1 MPSSTDYETRY
12 DIPNKKASDYL
23 AKFGYLIRQTLEMA
37 TLHFISIYDE
47 VERLRI
53 YIDLEQLR
61 FENKFNYEID
71 IDPAIDIHKTKIPNM
86 ILQPLIENSIIHG
99 FKELS
104 KDGFIQIS
112 FKKEGNF
119 LRITI
124 EDNGSG
130 LKAGV
135 NTNIKRKDKTKSI
148 AVQNIKDRITTIQG
162 ASISIIDKSA
172 ADETKNGVLVD
183 IVLPFS

>member
-1 MPSSTDYETRY
+1 VQLKYEALNAAINPHFIFNALSSVQHY
-12 DIPNKKASDYL
+12 IHMNKNDEASDYL

-47 VERLRI
+47 VERIRI

-71 IDPAIDIHKTKIPNM
+71 IDPSVDIHKTKIPNM

-112 FKKEGNF
+112 F
-119 LRITI
+119 I
-124 EDNGSG
+124 
-130 LKAGV
+130 
-135 NTNIKRKDKTKSI
+135 
-148 AVQNIKDRITTIQG
+148 
-162 ASISIIDKSA
+162 
-172 ADETKNGVLVD
+172 
-183 IVLPFS
+183 